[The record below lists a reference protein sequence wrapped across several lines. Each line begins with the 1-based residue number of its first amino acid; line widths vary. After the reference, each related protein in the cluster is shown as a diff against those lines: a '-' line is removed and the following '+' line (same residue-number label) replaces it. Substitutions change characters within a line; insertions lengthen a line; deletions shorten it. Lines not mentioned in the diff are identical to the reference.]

1 MTPLPINRQSAIR
14 HFSTAMFM
22 SHWKRGMMGVFT
34 VYFDESGSPSDTAA
48 LAVAGFIATAEE
60 WIRFE
65 REWTAILETFDV
77 PALHMRNFAHSTK
90 EFKTWKGNEGKR
102 RAFLSRLIR
111 IIRKRTSRSFACT
124 ILMEDYKKVD
134 LDYHLSDVFKPYA
147 IAARNCVD
155 KVNQW
160 AKHEGISEVAYIFED
175 GACDKGEL
183 IRRLRTDGISK
194 YGFLKKSESVAFQA
208 ADLLAYEQFL
218 ANVRVSSGEVQS
230 FEDLRQS
237 LRELNKAPNDWGV
250 YAAHNLTRLC
260 ADFIIPKR
268 PVTR

>member
-1 MTPLPINRQSAIR
+1 
-14 HFSTAMFM
+14 
-22 SHWKRGMMGVFT
+22 MGAFT

-48 LAVAGFIATAEE
+48 LVVAGFIATAEE
-60 WIRFE
+60 WIRYE
-65 REWTAILETFDV
+65 REWKAILKAFDV
-77 PALHMRNFAHSTK
+77 PALHMRNFAHSAR

-111 IIRKRTSRSFACT
+111 IIRKRTKRSFACT

-147 IAARNCVD
+147 IAGRSCVD
-155 KVNQW
+155 KVNKW
-160 AKHEGISEVAYIFED
+160 AKDESISEVAYIFED

-183 IRRLRTDGISK
+183 IHRLRTDGISK

-218 ANVRVSSGEVQS
+218 ANVRISSGEVQS
-230 FEDLRQS
+230 FEDLRES
-237 LRELNKAPNDWGV
+237 LRQLNKAPNDWGV
-250 YAAHNLTRLC
+250 YAARNLTKLC
-260 ADFIIPKR
+260 AGFKIPKR
-268 PVTR
+268 LVTR